1 MNFWILLIR
10 DESLICLKEK
20 GNEYDSHAVAVTRN
34 NVSVVRM
41 LQNIGDH
48 F

>member
-10 DESLICLKEK
+10 DESLICLEEK

-34 NVSVVRM
+34 NVSGRM